1 MKLKRTSF
9 WMLLII
15 IGAVYGWKVWQQE
28 AALSK
33 LPTQIAGPAVILFRG
48 DNSPSCQAIHQL
60 VDQAK
65 VRHGSQ
71 IHFVQTDWSSDNSLI
86 KEYKIRFLPTVV
98 FIDYNGKEA
107 GRIIGESTII
117 QQKLE
122 QALAQVEQLLRP

>member
-1 MKLKRTSF
+1 
-9 WMLLII
+9 
-15 IGAVYGWKVWQQE
+15 
-28 AALSK
+28 
-33 LPTQIAGPAVILFRG
+33 
-48 DNSPSCQAIHQL
+48 
-60 VDQAK
+60 
-65 VRHGSQ
+65 
-71 IHFVQTDWSSDNSLI
+71 VQTDWSSDNSLI

>member
-65 VRHGSQ
+65 VR
-71 IHFVQTDWSSDNSLI
+71 
-86 KEYKIRFLPTVV
+86 TVV
-98 FIDYNGKEA
+98 
-107 GRIIGESTII
+107 RSTLCKRTGHQITH
-117 QQKLE
+117 
-122 QALAQVEQLLRP
+122 

>member
-1 MKLKRTSF
+1 
-9 WMLLII
+9 MLLII
-15 IGAVYGWKVWQQE
+15 IGAVFGWKAWQQE
-28 AALSK
+28 TALST
-33 LPTQIAGPAVILFRG
+33 LPTQITGPAVILFRG
-48 DNSPSCQAIHQL
+48 DNSPSCQVIHQL

-65 VRHGSQ
+65 VRHGRQ

-107 GRIIGESTII
+107 GRIVGESTII